1 MVEKGT
7 HMKRTVAWL
16 GLFFASFGA
25 VAIACG
31 SSSDGAGAGDDDSGV
46 NPKGDGGSVDDSG
59 GDAGATACTPT
70 GTPDDHVRNVVVSF
84 PFDAAG
90 DKATKFE
97 LLSLAI
103 DGTLTDTGKSFQ
115 MGTATSQ
122 PVLFTPDGRIAVVAQ
137 DDGSIGVVRIDAGSP
152 VVVNAAFKGSFNA
165 SSLVMD
171 PSGSRLYVLDED
183 TADNGGGVYEVDI
196 ACDGTLT
203 DNGQIVPGSNAQAM
217 GFVPSSSRAVL
228 SGAEAF
234 DSPDGSD
241 THLIDFSDGG
251 ASRVASGNGF
261 VDGGAIVYSVAVMP
275 DGKFALAA
283 DDGVGHGSRIAVV
296 KIPGMTSAQIID
308 TPNPAAV
315 AASPF
320 GNAALVLNSDGTDGL
335 HILSYNPSAAA
346 PFAVVGEVAYINP
359 KPQLP
364 SYFSQISR
372 GALKGRVLVAELS
385 AIRQVAFEPDAG
397 VTDVSYFNFDKDGG
411 FDQIVG
417 VVGVEP

>member
-1 MVEKGT
+1 
-7 HMKRTVAWL
+7 MKRRTVWL
-16 GLFFASFGA
+16 GSFLAGFGA
-25 VAIACG
+25 IAIACG
-31 SSSDGAGAGDDDSGV
+31 SSSDGAGDGDSGV
-46 NPKGDGGSVDDSG
+46 NPKGDGGTNDDG
-59 GDAGATACTPT
+59 NDAGATACTPQ
-70 GTPDDHVRNVVVSF
+70 GTPDDHVRNVIVSF

-97 LLSLAI
+97 LLSLAV

-122 PVLFTPDGRIAVVAQ
+122 PILFTPDGRIAVVAQ
-137 DDGSIGVVRIDAGSP
+137 DDGTIGVVRIDDGNP
-152 VVVNAAFKGSFNA
+152 VVVNSGFQGSFYA

-171 PSGSRLYVLDED
+171 PSGSHLYALDED
-183 TADNGGGVYEVDI
+183 TSDNGGGVYEVDI

-217 GFVPSSSRAVL
+217 GFVPSSTRAVL
-228 SGAEAF
+228 SGAAAF

-241 THLIDFSDGG
+241 THLVDFSDGG
-251 ASRVASGNGF
+251 ASLVASGNGF
-261 VDGGAIVYSVAVMP
+261 QDGGAIVYSVAVMP

-283 DDGVGHGSRIAVV
+283 DDGFGHGNRIAVV
-296 KIPGMTSAQIID
+296 KVPEMTSAQVID
-308 TPNPAAV
+308 TSNPAAV
-315 AASPF
+315 AASPY
-320 GNAALVLNSDGTDGL
+320 GNAALVLNSEGTDGL
-335 HILSYNPSAAA
+335 HILSYNPSSAS
-346 PFAVVGEVAYINP
+346 PFAIVGEVAYKNP

-364 SYFSQISR
+364 SYYSQINR

-385 AIRQVAFEPDAG
+385 AVRQVSFEPDAG

-411 FDQIVG
+411 FETIVG